1 VRYGRATKFIA
12 FHAGMPKTLA
22 TDDRNH
28 DRNHDRN
35 RGATMAQHIKLP
47 ATANCVIRRILTKKS
62 KI

>member
-22 TDDRNH
+22 TD